1 MFLAMLVL
9 LVAVQ
14 ASAQVRMQGTV
25 VDEDGK
31 PVRGAKITLMS
42 ERGGSLPAL
51 TTDGKGKWAA
61 LAPIGGPWNI
71 DVEAAGFVTSKGSMQ
86 LSEVQRTP
94 PVKTVLQKVAVA
106 QAQPEPEPSNSIA
119 STVPPEAV
127 DAVKRGEEYIARAM
141 GQTTGYEIKS
151 ADGTPQAEITDKSQL
166 YKLAVV
172 EFERAQALL
181 PENLQI
187 KQALARAYY
196 GAGQIKE
203 AVSLLRQVHEADPSN
218 TGIALLLVNL
228 YLEDG
233 NLEAGKSLLEKL
245 PEGTLTDPTA
255 VINIGILFMNK
266 NKPREALDYLTR
278 AVNIAPNRG
287 ESYYYRGLA
296 NVQLEKI
303 KDAKADFEKVIQL
316 APESTEAAD
325 AREMLKQ
332 FK

>member
-1 MFLAMLVL
+1 MLVL
-9 LVAVQ
+9 LVAVE
-14 ASAQVRMQGTV
+14 ASAQVRVQGTV
-25 VDEDGK
+25 VDDKGK
-31 PVRGAKITLMS
+31 PVKGAKVILMS

-71 DVEAAGFVTSKGSMQ
+71 DVEAAGFVTSKGSME

-94 PVKTVLQKVAVA
+94 PVKTVLQRA
-106 QAQPEPEPSNSIA
+106 QVAQPEPEAEPSSQTIA

-127 DAVKRGEEYIARAM
+127 AAVKRGEEYIARAM
-141 GQTTGYEIKS
+141 GQTTGFEANA
-151 ADGTPQAEITDKSQL
+151 ADGTPQVKVTDKTQL
-166 YKLAVV
+166 YKMAVV
-172 EFERAQALL
+172 EFESAQALL

-187 KQALARAYY
+187 KQALSRAYY

-203 AVSLLRQVHEADPSN
+203 ALSLLRQVHEADPSN
-218 TGIALLLVNL
+218 TGVALLLVNL

-233 NLEAGKSLLEKL
+233 NLEAGKALLEKL
-245 PEGTLTDPTA
+245 PVGTLTDPTA
-255 VINIGILFMNK
+255 VINIGILFKNK
-266 NKPREALDYLTR
+266 NKPREAQDYFTR
-278 AVNIAPNRG
+278 AVSIDPNRG
-287 ESYYYRGLA
+287 ESYYYRALT
-296 NVQLEKI
+296 NVQLERI

>member
-1 MFLAMLVL
+1 MFFAMLVL
-9 LVAVQ
+9 LVATQ
-14 ASAQVRMQGTV
+14 ASAQVRVQGSV
-25 VDEDGK
+25 VDEEGK
-31 PVRGAKITLMS
+31 PVRGAKVILMS
-42 ERGGSLPAL
+42 ARGGTLPPV

-71 DVEAAGFVTSKGSMQ
+71 DVEAAAFVTSKGSME

-94 PVKTVLQKVAVA
+94 PVKTVLQRVPVA
-106 QAQPEPEPSNSIA
+106 QAQPEPESSSIA

-127 DAVKRGEEYIARAM
+127 DAVKRGEEYVSRAM

-151 ADGTPQAEITDKSQL
+151 ADGTPQAGITDKGQL

-196 GAGQIKE
+196 GAGQVKE

-218 TGIALLLVNL
+218 TSIALLLVNL

>member
-1 MFLAMLVL
+1 MLVL

-14 ASAQVRMQGTV
+14 ASAQVRVQGTV
-25 VDEDGK
+25 VDGEGK
-31 PVRGAKITLMS
+31 PVRGAKVTLMS
-42 ERGGSLPAL
+42 ERGGTLPAL

-71 DVEAAGFVTSKGSMQ
+71 DVEAGGFVTSKGSME

-94 PVKTVLQKVAVA
+94 PVKTVLQRVPVAQE
-106 QAQPEPEPSNSIA
+106 QAQPEPSTSIA

-127 DAVKRGEEYIARAM
+127 DAVKRGEEYVARAM
-141 GQTTGYEIKS
+141 GQTTGYEIKT
-151 ADGTPQAEITDKSQL
+151 ADGTPQAAITDKSQL

-181 PENLQI
+181 PENIQI

-196 GAGQIKE
+196 GAGQVKE

-218 TGIALLLVNL
+218 SGVALLLINL

-266 NKPREALDYLTR
+266 NKPREAHDYFTR
-278 AVNIAPNRG
+278 AVSIAPNRG
-287 ESYYYRGLA
+287 ESYYFRGLA

-316 APESTEAAD
+316 APESTEAGD

>member
-1 MFLAMLVL
+1 MLAL

-14 ASAQVRMQGTV
+14 ASAQVRVQGTV
-25 VDEDGK
+25 VDEEGK
-31 PVRGAKITLMS
+31 PVRGAKVILMS
-42 ERGGSLPAL
+42 ERGGTLPPVS
-51 TTDGKGKWAA
+51 TDGKGKWAA

-71 DVEAAGFVTSKGSMQ
+71 DVEAAGFLTSKGSIG

-94 PVKTVLQKVAVA
+94 PLKTVLQKVPVA
-106 QAQPEPEPSNSIA
+106 QAQPEPGPEPSNSIA
-119 STVPPEAV
+119 STIPPEAV
-127 DAVKRGEEYIARAM
+127 DAVKRGEEYVARAM
-141 GQTTGYEIKS
+141 GQTTGYEIKA
-151 ADGTPQAEITDKSQL
+151 ADGTPQAEITDKGQL

-303 KDAKADFEKVIQL
+303 KEAKADFEKVIQL

>member
-1 MFLAMLVL
+1 MLVL
-9 LVAVQ
+9 LVAAQ
-14 ASAQVRMQGTV
+14 ASAQVRVQGTV
-25 VDEDGK
+25 IDEEGK
-31 PVRGAKITLMS
+31 PVRGAKVILMS
-42 ERGGSLPAL
+42 ERGGTLPAL

-61 LAPIGGPWNI
+61 LVPIGGPWNI
-71 DVEAAGFVTSKGSMQ
+71 DVEAAGFVTSKGSMG

-94 PVKTVLQKVAVA
+94 PVKTVLQRAPV
-106 QAQPEPEPSNSIA
+106 AQPEPEPSTSIA

-127 DAVKRGEEYIARAM
+127 DAVRRGEEYVARAM
-141 GQTTGYEIKS
+141 GQTTGFEIKT
-151 ADGTPQAEITDKSQL
+151 ADGTQQVEITDKSQL

-181 PENLQI
+181 PENIQI

-196 GAGQIKE
+196 GAGHVKE

-218 TGIALLLVNL
+218 IGVALLLINV

-233 NLEAGKSLLEKL
+233 DLEAGKTLLEKL

-266 NKPREALDYLTR
+266 NKPREAHDYFTR
-278 AVNIAPNRG
+278 AVSIAPNRG
-287 ESYYYRGLA
+287 ESYYYRALA
-296 NVQLEKI
+296 NVQLEQI
-303 KDAKADFEKVIQL
+303 KDAKADFEKVVQL
-316 APESTEAAD
+316 APESTEAGE